1 MIKHEQVTRE
11 ELEKALK
18 FSPYKMIEHD
28 LNQNKNTIFFLSIM
42 KNRLDEKAKRGAI
55 VKALAIGAKNKMVE

>member
-1 MIKHEQVTRE
+1 
-11 ELEKALK
+11 
-18 FSPYKMIEHD
+18 MIEHD